1 MTSKRGLPREPSL
14 SREEFDEVLFQALR
28 GIYIFERDKVDRFK
42 LSYQEIF
49 LLQYLRRHSP
59 ASMTAISL
67 EMRLPLS
74 TCSRLV
80 GRLEKM
86 RLLCRKKAE
95 RDRRIIL
102 VSLNKK
108 GEKAVTDV
116 EQHSFETI
124 LANLAN
130 YSAGQIESFIAT
142 ARELGILLRPRVLR
156 EP

>member
-1 MTSKRGLPREPSL
+1 MTSKRNALPEPAL
-14 SREEFDEVLFQALR
+14 TRGEFDEVLFQALR
-28 GIYIFERDKVDRFK
+28 GIYIFEREKVDRFK

-59 ASMTAISL
+59 ASMTSISL

-86 RLLCRKKAE
+86 RLLSRKKAD

-116 EQHSFETI
+116 ERHSFETI
-124 LANLAN
+124 LANLSG
-130 YSAGQIESFIAT
+130 YGPEQIDSFIAT
-142 ARELGILLRPRVLR
+142 ARELGTLLRPRDAR
-156 EP
+156 ES